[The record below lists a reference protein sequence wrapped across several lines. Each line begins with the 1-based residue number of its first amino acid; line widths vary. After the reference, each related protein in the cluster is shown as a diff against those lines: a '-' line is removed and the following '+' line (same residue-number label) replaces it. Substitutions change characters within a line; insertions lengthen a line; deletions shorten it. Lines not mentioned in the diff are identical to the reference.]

1 MEIKES
7 VVIGFLLVVIIILI
21 FSHISVSFG
30 ASEDNTN
37 LNGTSDKTPTPTNKI
52 TTPAPTKF
60 DPLKSDLISNDV
72 KKQLRDLDS
81 MYYTSACKITN

>member
-21 FSHISVSFG
+21 FSNISVSFG
-30 ASEDNTN
+30 ATEDNASS
-37 LNGTSDKTPTPTNKI
+37 NGTAGKTPSPTNKI
-52 TTPAPTKF
+52 STPAPTKF

-72 KKQLRDLDS
+72 KKQLKELDT
-81 MYYTSACKITN
+81 MYYTNVCKI